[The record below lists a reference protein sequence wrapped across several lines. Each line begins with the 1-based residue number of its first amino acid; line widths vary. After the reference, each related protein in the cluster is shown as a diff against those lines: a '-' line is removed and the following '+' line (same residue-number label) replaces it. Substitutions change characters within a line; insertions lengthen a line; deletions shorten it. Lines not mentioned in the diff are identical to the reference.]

1 MKAFRPFALALGLLL
16 AAVPARAQ
24 TESPAASAS
33 KHFQRAVELYT
44 DGDFRGAL
52 VEFKKAYTLLPR
64 AAVLYDIGQTEY
76 QLQEYAPAL
85 RTLEQFLAETGP
97 NAAHRPEVQ
106 ETVQILR
113 GRVGK
118 IALTTDRPG
127 CDVSIDD
134 QPSGT
139 TPLAEPIL
147 VSIGRR
153 RVAVLC
159 SGWQRVAQEVDV
171 SAGETVPVAL
181 KVGPAPAAAVSAAAV
196 SNLSAPVDP
205 FSRRTSRRTV
215 ITSWAI
221 TAGLLG
227 ATAAVYTAAI
237 LQSNKV
243 DDLRRSYPVTADAFD
258 DKLRVASRLALTG
271 DILAVATV
279 AAAGLSTYLS
289 LTSREEPALQVGLLA
304 TPAGAAVTL
313 HRNF

>member
-1 MKAFRPFALALGLLL
+1 MKALAPLAVALSLLL
-16 AAVPARAQ
+16 GAAGARAQ
-24 TESPAASAS
+24 TDSPAASAS

-85 RTLEQFLAETGP
+85 HTLERFLAETGP
-97 NAAHRPEVQ
+97 NATHRSEVL

-118 IALTTDRPG
+118 IALTTDRGG

-139 TPLAEPIL
+139 TPLAEPVL

-153 RVAVLC
+153 RVAVVC
-159 SGWQRVAQEVDV
+159 SGWQRVAQDIDV
-171 SAGETVPVAL
+171 SAGETVPLEL
-181 KVGPAPAAAVSAAAV
+181 KVGPAPSTAAAATTLSAA
-196 SNLSAPVDP
+196 VDP
-205 FSRRTSRRTV
+205 FSRRTSHRTV
-215 ITSWAI
+215 VTSWFV
-221 TAGLLG
+221 TGGLLG
-227 ATAAVYTAAI
+227 ATAALYAATMV
-237 LQSNKV
+237 QSHKV
-243 DDLRRSYPVTADAFD
+243 DDLRHRYPVTADAFD
-258 DKLRVASRLALTG
+258 DKLRVASRLAVAG
-271 DILAVATV
+271 DVLAVVTV
-279 AAAGLSTYLS
+279 AAAGLSTYFT

-304 TPAGAAVTL
+304 TPAGAGVIV